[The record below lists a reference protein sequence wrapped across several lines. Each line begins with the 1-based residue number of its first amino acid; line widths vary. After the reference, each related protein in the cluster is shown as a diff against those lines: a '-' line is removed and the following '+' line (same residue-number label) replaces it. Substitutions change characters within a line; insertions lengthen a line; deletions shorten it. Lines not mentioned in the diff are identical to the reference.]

1 MACLHLLV
9 VLAVL
14 GVSRA
19 LNNGLALTP
28 PMGFLDWERFQC
40 NTDCVNDPDNCVSE
54 KLFMKMAD
62 IIAEEG
68 YRELGY
74 EYIGID
80 DCWPA
85 KSRDAD
91 GNLVA
96 DPERFPNGILGLSR
110 YVHSRGLKLGIY
122 EDVGTKTCAGYPGSQ
137 DYTKQDAETFAR
149 WELDLL
155 KFDGCNTDANRS
167 AIRKIKFPLMSQSLN
182 ATGRPILFTCE
193 WWSGDQTQHSHY
205 TRNSEYCNS
214 WRTFTDILDTW
225 PSVLS
230 IIQHY
235 AQNAGDFISVSG
247 PGSINDPDE
256 LIIGDFSLSYDQE
269 KSQFGMWAM
278 FAAPLY
284 ISADLR
290 TIRPE
295 AKAILQ
301 NKGVIAINQDPLV
314 KGANMIKEIQNV
326 QGLAGSLWSN
336 LKLCRHNLRRS
347 AALMDIMYEGRQFS
361 RTKST
366 KVVALMD
373 IIYEGRLLSW
383 TYSTKVGN
391 SHGHNL
397 RRSAALMDISYEGRQ
412 LSWT

>member
-1 MACLHLLV
+1 MTGLGLLV
-9 VLAVL
+9 LLAVL

-28 PMGFLDWERFQC
+28 PMGFLNWERFRC
-40 NTDCVNDPDNCVSE
+40 NTDCVNDPANCISE
-54 KLFMKMAD
+54 RLFMTMAD
-62 IIAEEG
+62 VIAEEG
-68 YRELGY
+68 YRDVGY

-80 DCWPA
+80 DCWPS

-96 DPERFPNGILGLSR
+96 DPERFPSGILGLSR
-110 YVHSRGLKLGIY
+110 YVHSLGLKLGIY

-137 DYTKQDAETFAR
+137 DYTKQDAETFAK

-155 KFDGCNTDANRS
+155 KFDGCNTDTNRS
-167 AIRKIKFPLMSQSLN
+167 AIHFPLMSQSLN

-214 WRTFTDILDTW
+214 WRTFNDIQDSW
-225 PSVLS
+225 PSVLGV
-230 IIQHY
+230 IQHY
-235 AQNAGDFISVSG
+235 AENAGDFISVSG

-256 LIIGDFSLSYDQE
+256 LMIGDFSLSYDQE
-269 KSQFGMWAM
+269 KVQFGMWAM

-290 TIRPE
+290 TMRPQ
-295 AKAILQ
+295 AKSILQ

-326 QGLAGSLWSN
+326 QVWLKPLVKPGSYAVAFFNPNSAGTPTRMSLTLANITLTNQNGY
-336 LKLCRHNLRRS
+336 HVIDVFRS
-347 AALMDIMYEGRQFS
+347 VILGFYKPTGQFNV
-361 RTKST
+361 TVNPT
-366 KVVALMD
+366 GIVLVQAMPL
-373 IIYEGRLLSW
+373 
-383 TYSTKVGN
+383 
-391 SHGHNL
+391 
-397 RRSAALMDISYEGRQ
+397 
-412 LSWT
+412 

>member
-1 MACLHLLV
+1 MAGLGLLV
-9 VLAVL
+9 LLAAVL

-28 PMGFLDWERFQC
+28 PMGFLNWERFRC
-40 NTDCVNDPDNCVSE
+40 NTDCVNDPDNCISE

-80 DCWPA
+80 DCWPS

-137 DYTKQDAETFAR
+137 DYTKQDAETFAK

-155 KFDGCNTDANRS
+155 KFDGCNTDTNRS
-167 AIRKIKFPLMSQSLN
+167 AIHFPLMSQSLN
-182 ATGRPILFTCE
+182 ATGRPILYTCE

-214 WRTFTDILDTW
+214 WRTFNDIQDSW
-225 PSVLS
+225 PSVLG

-235 AQNAGDFISVSG
+235 AKNAGDFISVSG

-269 KSQFGMWAM
+269 KTQFGMWAM

-290 TIRPE
+290 TMRPQ
-295 AKAILQ
+295 AKSILQ
-301 NKGVIAINQDPLV
+301 NRAVIAINQDPLV

-326 QGLAGSLWSN
+326 QVWLKPLVKPGSYAVAFFNPNSDGTPTRMSLTLA
-336 LKLCRHNLRRS
+336 
-347 AALMDIMYEGRQFS
+347 DITLTNQNGYNITNVFDDVSMGMYKPSGQFNV
-361 RTKST
+361 TVNPTGIVLVK
-366 KVVALMD
+366 AMPL
-373 IIYEGRLLSW
+373 
-383 TYSTKVGN
+383 
-391 SHGHNL
+391 
-397 RRSAALMDISYEGRQ
+397 
-412 LSWT
+412 

>member
-1 MACLHLLV
+1 M
-9 VLAVL
+9 AVL
-14 GVSRA
+14 GLLMLVSVLGSSRA

-28 PMGFLDWERFQC
+28 PMGFLDWERFRC
-40 NTDCVNDPDNCVSE
+40 NTDCVNDPDNCISE
-54 KLFMKMAD
+54 RLFMTMAD

-80 DCWPA
+80 DCWPS

-91 GNLVA
+91 GNLVI

-122 EDVGTKTCAGYPGSQ
+122 GDVGTKTCAGYPGSQ

-155 KFDGCNTDANRS
+155 KFDGCNTDINRS
-167 AIRKIKFPLMSQSLN
+167 AIYFPLMSQNLN

-193 WWSGDQTQHSHY
+193 WFSADLTKHSHY
-205 TRNSEYCNS
+205 INNSEYCNS
-214 WRTFTDILDTW
+214 WRTLKDIQDNW
-225 PSVLS
+225 PSVLG
-230 IIQHY
+230 IIQAY
-235 AQNAGDFISVSG
+235 AQNVGDFISVSG
-247 PGSINDPDE
+247 PGSINDPDQ

-269 KSQFGMWAM
+269 RVQFGMWAM

-301 NKGVIAINQDPLV
+301 NRNVIAINQDPLV

-326 QGLAGSLWSN
+326 QVWLKPLVKPGSYAVAFFNPNSAGTPTRMSLTLA
-336 LKLCRHNLRRS
+336 
-347 AALMDIMYEGRQFS
+347 DITLTNQNGYNVTEVFDDVNMGMFKPSGQFNV
-361 RTKST
+361 TVNPTGIVLVKA
-366 KVVALMD
+366 VPL
-373 IIYEGRLLSW
+373 
-383 TYSTKVGN
+383 
-391 SHGHNL
+391 
-397 RRSAALMDISYEGRQ
+397 
-412 LSWT
+412 